1 MKRYLTACVLLAC
14 MLCSCSKG
22 TAGETTATSA
32 ATSVS
37 SSATAAATVSEMTE
51 ETTAAAALDMEEGCD
66 RQLQIIYDNSDVWAL
81 TQENL
86 GTEAEDV
93 DLVPKGYTV
102 TDLDRDGYL
111 EIIVSF
117 TLGEAWP
124 YNIIYEVTPEE
135 DLQLIYHY
143 NDWSPIEDPDLEHYI
158 GGSLFAMDSVRYTID
173 DDGNYWYIFGNRGYS
188 GAAHH
193 HERYFRFT
201 IADNT
206 VCNEN
211 ICGYYFNEGE
221 DSWSAGWSNT
231 EVESITE
238 EEYNEIYASEVEF
251 DTENIVDI
259 YWFSNVTQEDINL
272 SYCTFED
279 SVG

>member
-1 MKRYLTACVLLAC
+1 MKIYLTACVLLAS

-22 TAGETTATSA
+22 TTIETTTTS
-32 ATSVS
+32 
-37 SSATAAATVSEMTE
+37 
-51 ETTAAAALDMEEGCD
+51 
-66 RQLQIIYDNSDVWAL
+66 
-81 TQENL
+81 
-86 GTEAEDV
+86 
-93 DLVPKGYTV
+93 
-102 TDLDRDGYL
+102 
-111 EIIVSF
+111 
-117 TLGEAWP
+117 
-124 YNIIYEVTPEE
+124 
-135 DLQLIYHY
+135 
-143 NDWSPIEDPDLEHYI
+143 
-158 GGSLFAMDSVRYTID
+158 
-173 DDGNYWYIFGNRGYS
+173 
-188 GAAHH
+188 AAHH
-193 HERYFRFT
+193 HEIYFRFT
-201 IADNT
+201 IVDNT

-272 SYCTFED
+272 SYCTFAD